1 MAGSRTGTPTI
12 IAIVRKICRVTTR
25 YGASDL
31 AAKTTPEFQ
40 AAVTAL
46 VAACMAFE
54 ALDDQPAEIDATL
67 PSGPEDISPA

>member
-12 IAIVRKICRVTTR
+12 IKLVRTICRVSSR

-31 AAKTTPEFQ
+31 AARTTPEFR
-40 AAVTAL
+40 AAVNAL

-54 ALDDQPAEIDATL
+54 ALDDQPAEIDFTG
-67 PSGPEDISPA
+67 PVGPEDPD